1 MLAVALGSS
10 VYVWNAFDSSVKQLC
25 ELEGIDNQVTSV
37 AWSQRGS
44 HLCVGNR
51 YGDTTIWDVNKGKE
65 VRTFQGHLNRVGAC
79 SWNGNLIATGS
90 RDRSIL
96 VRDIRAEESYQYKL
110 LGHKQKVCG
119 LKWSMHD
126 EN

>member
-1 MLAVALGSS
+1 M
-10 VYVWNAFDSSVKQLC
+10 
-25 ELEGIDNQVTSV
+25 
-37 AWSQRGS
+37 
-44 HLCVGNR
+44 
-51 YGDTTIWDVNKGKE
+51 
-65 VRTFQGHLNRVGAC
+65 NRVGAC

-96 VRDIRAEESYQYKL
+96 VRDIRAPENYQYKL
-110 LGHKQKVCG
+110 LGHKQEVCG